1 MDLLATSHFSD
12 NALLHDA
19 KHWVAQDSTTT
30 AVLLSRIAEIDDRK
44 LYLREGYPSLF
55 AFCVHELRLSEDAT
69 YRRITAARAARRFP
83 SIFVALAEGRVH
95 LTAVLMLGLHLTS
108 ANAEELLVAA
118 THKTRPELELLLA
131 ERFPRRDLP
140 ERLEGIP
147 APSVPS
153 PRSAPPTP
161 GRVGQLAPE
170 RVQAIIPDQN
180 AHGHVE
186 APAPAP
192 THPPVPQHAESPA
205 AREKMI
211 PLAPQRF
218 GLQVTLD
225 QEAHDLLQQ
234 ARALMGHQVPTGEIA
249 PVIKRALQLLVA
261 HLKQRKFA
269 ATTRPGRSR
278 RAASARHIPAAVKR
292 AVWERDGGRC
302 TFVSEGGRRC
312 PEGTRLEYDHRQP
325 VARGRGDGG
334 ESAPRVPGA

>member
-1 MDLLATSHFSD
+1 MS
-12 NALLHDA
+12 
-19 KHWVAQDSTTT
+19 
-30 AVLLSRIAEIDDRK
+30 VLLPA
-44 LYLREGYPSLF
+44 Y
-55 AFCVHELRLSEDAT
+55 CVLELRLSEDAT

-153 PRSAPPTP
+153 PRLAPPVP
-161 GRVGQLAPE
+161 ARADQLAPE

-180 AHGHVE
+180 AHGRVE
-186 APAPAP
+186 PSA
-192 THPPVPQHAESPA
+192 PPVPEHAESPA

-211 PLAPQRF
+211 PLAPLRF

-225 QEAHDLLQQ
+225 QEAHDLLEQ
-234 ARALMGHQVPTGEIA
+234 ARTLMGHQVPSGEIA
-249 PVIKRALQLLVA
+249 PVIKR
-261 HLKQRKFA
+261 
-269 ATTRPGRSR
+269 
-278 RAASARHIPAAVKR
+278 
-292 AVWERDGGRC
+292 
-302 TFVSEGGRRC
+302 
-312 PEGTRLEYDHRQP
+312 
-325 VARGRGDGG
+325 
-334 ESAPRVPGA
+334 